1 MLYTNPPMVA
11 YELRRQADYFID
23 LVDPQQEIGR
33 TRPTRQ
39 SPAARP
45 RSGPLR
51 GFEPGRDLAGK
62 PTTPTG
68 GGLPL
73 VFLRSKGYA

>member
-33 TRPTRQ
+33 TPAERAPRDNRQRPG
-39 SPAARP
+39 PEAAP
-45 RSGPLR
+45 YEASN
-51 GFEPGRDLAGK
+51 
-62 PTTPTG
+62 
-68 GGLPL
+68 L
-73 VFLRSKGYA
+73 VET